1 MCPVRSAVGIIG
13 YAAHLL
19 RNRILGSGDCD
30 CSFTWTN
37 TAVTGLPDSWGE
49 TMGLLHTVA
58 GGPRRLQASN
68 LFRQPPVIFRNW
80 DPQLG

>member
-37 TAVTGLPDSWGE
+37 NAVGLPDIE
-49 TMGLLHTVA
+49 IRVLTRV
-58 GGPRRLQASN
+58 
-68 LFRQPPVIFRNW
+68 
-80 DPQLG
+80 